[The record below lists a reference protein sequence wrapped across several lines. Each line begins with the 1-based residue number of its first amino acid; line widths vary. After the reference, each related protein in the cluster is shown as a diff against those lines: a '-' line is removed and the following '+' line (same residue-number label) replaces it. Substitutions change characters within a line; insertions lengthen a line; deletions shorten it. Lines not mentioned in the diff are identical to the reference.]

1 MIQGA
6 GKLDVIM
13 PKPAVTSKS
22 TTASQ
27 AIASSSFADRLE
39 KATAAP
45 VNDKTEESSPSQTE
59 SPKEQMESILDA
71 ILQTVKEEG
80 LPEKLEDNPEL
91 QTLVQQL
98 YALMNAQSQQTE
110 PALKQLDKG
119 NEVQSI
125 LPDASPEEWMK
136 KMFDMLV
143 SMQKAAEVNPAKG
156 MPQGLQE
163 KFEQVLTM
171 LKGASIPNNNADT
184 IHSAKLEISPE
195 QVEDQQSVIQP
206 VKPQTTAEQGAFS
219 QQQSAK
225 EPDKSVS
232 MQTVET
238 VDETEAVV
246 PGEGNAVKV
255 MHHQVNDITP
265 VGSKEMASAGKTQIP
280 LVPSRF
286 FVNEM
291 EAFVLK
297 QVQLNRGT
305 GAMETVIRLFPEN
318 LGRVD
323 VRISAVN
330 GNIMAQFITT
340 NTAGKEAV
348 EQHLNQLRQAL
359 TQHGLNVE
367 KLEVTQL
374 QTSST
379 NNSSTNQD
387 TLNGQNKEQ
396 SQREKQHASKEENE
410 QSVFNLEDLLNEE
423 GIAEE
428 TEVL

>member
-1 MIQGA
+1 MIQGTS
-6 GKLDVIM
+6 KLDVPM
-13 PKPAVTSKS
+13 PKPAATSKLA
-22 TTASQ
+22 TASQ
-27 AIASSSFADRLE
+27 PIASSSFADRLE

-45 VNDKTEESSPSQTE
+45 VNDKKEESSPAQTG
-59 SPKEQMESILDA
+59 SPQEQMDSILDA
-71 ILQTVKEEG
+71 ILQTVKEDG
-80 LPEKLEDNPEL
+80 LPTKLEDNPEL

-110 PALKQLDKG
+110 PALKQLAMG

-125 LPDASPEEWMK
+125 LPNASPEEWMK
-136 KMFDMLV
+136 KMYDMLA
-143 SMQKAAEVNPAKG
+143 SMQKAAEVNSAKS

-171 LKGASIPNNNADT
+171 LKGASIPNNSDT
-184 IHSAKLEISPE
+184 IHSAKLEISTE
-195 QVEDQQSVIQP
+195 QVEGQESMIQP
-206 VKPQTTAEQGAFS
+206 VKPQTAAEQGAFS

-225 EPDKSVS
+225 EPDKSAS
-232 MQTVET
+232 MQV

-246 PGEGNAVKV
+246 PGEGDAVKA
-255 MHHQVNDITP
+255 MHHQLNDVTP
-265 VGSKEMASAGKTQIP
+265 VGSKEMASAGKAQIP

-330 GNIMAQFITT
+330 GNIMAQFITA
-340 NTAGKEAV
+340 NVAGKEAV

-374 QTSST
+374 QASST
-379 NNSSTNQD
+379 SNSSTNQD
-387 TLNGQNKEQ
+387 TLNGQGREQ
-396 SQREKQHASKEENE
+396 SQREKQHASQEENE

-423 GIAEE
+423 GIVEE
-428 TEVL
+428 TEMV